1 MRFPSIILIAAV
13 FALGGGNALA
23 QTSGKISNR
32 VLLRQDSDTCAKQV
46 DRHRMDEFAD
56 CMSKR
61 QAEHK
66 AAAKQKADECKKQ
79 AADQNLHYVKRL
91 RFIRKCKAAG

>member
-1 MRFPSIILIAAV
+1 MRFPVIILAAAL
-13 FALGGGNALA
+13 FALDAGHAGA
-23 QTSGKISNR
+23 QTSGKVSNR
-32 VLLRQDSDTCAKQV
+32 ALLRQDSDACAKEV
-46 DRHRMDEFAD
+46 DRHRMDQFAD

-66 AAAKQKADECKKQ
+66 AAAKQKSEDCKKQ

-91 RFIRKCKAAG
+91 RFIRRCKAAG